1 MRSWEVSKLI
11 RQAWKSDILRKKKK
25 LGYTFSWHC
34 AIYFRLDFSYFLLS
48 YFCVYLIKLTIF
60 KSKRHVSKLES
71 TKLKIIK
78 IRLWGNTHKVIKFG
92 FLHDKNYD
100 LVSFLLVYK
109 IDNFI
114 SHPFQCKLFS
124 LKFSKKENP
133 CNKYVIYKQI
143 HLKIETER
151 EKNVGFKY
159 FLGRN

>member
-1 MRSWEVSKLI
+1 MLN
-11 RQAWKSDILRKKKK
+11 AILRSFRVNKTSMKIRYIKKKK
-25 LGYTFSWHC
+25 LSYTLSWHC

-60 KSKRHVSKLES
+60 KSKRQVSKLES

-92 FLHDKNYD
+92 SLHDKNYD

-109 IDNFI
+109 IDNYI

-133 CNKYVIYKQI
+133 CNKIF
-143 HLKIETER
+143 HL
-151 EKNVGFKY
+151 
-159 FLGRN
+159 